1 MKIAAS
7 LKKLLIGSKRMF
19 RDVVALIY
27 RYCPHRLP
35 KSSLRGGIVA
45 WTEKPTRCHPR
56 VGGDPEKSINTA
68 NF

>member
-1 MKIAAS
+1 
-7 LKKLLIGSKRMF
+7 MF